1 MNTEQT
7 SENIFTY
14 KNKFYLLWHE
24 ISPKIWNLAHN
35 EVKRSETLN
44 GWNLEQVE
52 FIFRSKLV
60 SDKKRNY
67 YITMI
72 IFLPYT
78 FLILVFQNWFL
89 CRYSIMVVYCMA
101 VMCLCATWTD
111 DYYKLKIIFGKAF
124 WKLAINFL
132 LDNWFS
138 NFGNLSFW
146 QIIEVTGS
154 DVAPV
159 MTNRSMYYYEN
170 KWLLD
175 T

>member
-1 MNTEQT
+1 MCDVI
-7 SENIFTY
+7 EN
-14 KNKFYLLWHE
+14 
-24 ISPKIWNLAHN
+24 SPP
-35 EVKRSETLN
+35 
-44 GWNLEQVE
+44 Q
-52 FIFRSKLV
+52 
-60 SDKKRNY
+60 
-67 YITMI
+67 
-72 IFLPYT
+72 
-78 FLILVFQNWFL
+78 
-89 CRYSIMVVYCMA
+89 A
-101 VMCLCATWTD
+101 VNHHQ
-111 DYYKLKIIFGKAF
+111 IFGKAF

-146 QIIEVTGS
+146 QIIEVMGS

>member
-44 GWNLEQVE
+44 VWNLEQME
-52 FIFRSKLV
+52 FIFRSELV

-89 CRYSIMVVYCMA
+89 CRYSIMVVYCMS

-111 DYYKLKIIFGKAF
+111 DYYKLKII
-124 WKLAINFL
+124 LMMI
-132 LDNWFS
+132 
-138 NFGNLSFW
+138 
-146 QIIEVTGS
+146 
-154 DVAPV
+154 
-159 MTNRSMYYYEN
+159 NRSGRGIFYDVTHYLPYKN
-170 KWLLD
+170 LLIMQNYQKIMFI
-175 T
+175 